1 MSASDEMPP
10 PEFFGD
16 GVDDELDNVVP
27 LRSPRARARRRADA
41 PEPGVIMLGTDI
53 HRIVDE
59 CVGVLARCED
69 VFVRGRELVRV
80 VRDGTPPPNVVRPPG
95 APTVMAMSPATLLE
109 TLTRVQAF
117 VKYDKREHR
126 WVPALPS
133 NAVIAALAARGAW
146 DGIRPIRAIL
156 EAPALRPD
164 GTIIQTPGYD
174 PATGYYLEPSDEF
187 PDVPERPTKDDA
199 IAARDEL
206 LDVVCDFPFAS
217 DVHRAAWLAFLLM
230 LFARPAIE
238 GCVPFV
244 AVDATAPGTGKG
256 RLVDATARIAMGRD
270 ATKTPLPTD
279 DDECR
284 KRITALL
291 LEGERL
297 AVLDNIADEIALPSL
312 DAALTAT
319 VWRDRLLGKNAS
331 VTVDNLTV
339 WVATGNNLTLGGDL
353 ARRTLHIRLE
363 SRVEDPENRTGWKH
377 HPLLEWVSRERPRLV
392 RAALTI
398 LRAHAVAGRPPGGV
412 RSWGSFE
419 SWSAVVAAAVAFV
432 DLPDPQ
438 ATREGLSSA
447 ADATKLA
454 VRALLDGWA
463 RLTKDVPEGL
473 TAKRAIEVLYP
484 PERLRG
490 HANPDGYDDMREAI
504 ETLVPTKPG
513 MPPSHVKLGAKL
525 RAMKRRVIGGR
536 MVDGEPDRKGA
547 IRWRVVGA
555 DHADH
560 ADHVPTHRAENG
572 SDKSEH
578 GVTNTLGNLGILGA
592 ETCDDYEHAFA
603 DLLEG
608 DGDG

>member
-16 GVDDELDNVVP
+16 GVDDELVNVVP
-27 LRSPRARARRRADA
+27 MRSSRARRRADA
-41 PEPGVIMLGTDI
+41 PPGAIMLGTDI

-80 VRDGTPPPNVVRPPG
+80 VRDGEPPPNVVRPPG

-109 TLTRVQAF
+109 TLTRLQAF
-117 VKYDKREHR
+117 VKFDRREHR
-126 WVPALPS
+126 WVPALPG

-146 DGIRPIRAIL
+146 DGLRPIRGLL

-164 GTIIQTPGYD
+164 GSIIQSPGYD
-174 PATGYYLEPSDEF
+174 SETGYYLAPSDAF
-187 PDVPERPTKDDA
+187 PEVPDRPTKDDA

-206 LDVVCDFPFAS
+206 LDVVCDFPFAT
-217 DVHRAAWLAFLLM
+217 DAHRAAWLAFALT

-256 RLVDATARIAMGRD
+256 RLVDATARIATGRD

-284 KRITALL
+284 KRITSLL
-291 LEGERL
+291 IEGERL
-297 AVLDNIADEIALPSL
+297 AVLDNIEDAIALPSL
-312 DAALTAT
+312 DAVLTAT
-319 VWRDRLLGKNAS
+319 VWRDRVLGKNAS
-331 VTVDNLTV
+331 VTVDNLTL

-377 HPLLEWVSRERPRLV
+377 HPLLEWVSAERARLV

-398 LRAHAVAGRPPGGV
+398 LRAHAVAGRPSCGV
-412 RSWGSFE
+412 KPWGSFE
-419 SWSAVVAAAVAFV
+419 AWSSVVASAVAFV
-432 DLPDPQ
+432 DMPDPQ
-438 ATREGLSSA
+438 STRAGLSNA

-454 VRALLDGWA
+454 VRALVDGWA
-463 RLTKDVPEGL
+463 RLTRETPAGL
-473 TAKRAIEVLYP
+473 TAKEAIALLYT
-484 PERLRG
+484 PERMRG
-490 HANPDGYDDMREAI
+490 HAPPDGFDDLREAI

-513 MPPSHVKLGAKL
+513 MPPNHTKLGARL
-525 RAMKRRVIGGR
+525 RAVRRKLIGGR
-536 MVDGEPDRKGA
+536 MLDGTPDRTGVV
-547 IRWRVVGA
+547 RWRVEGA
-555 DHADH
+555 GDAGD
-560 ADHVPTHRAENG
+560 AGDVPTLRVENG
-572 SDKSEH
+572 SDKSGR
-578 GVTNTLGNLGILGA
+578 GVTNTPGNPGIPSA
-592 ETCDDYEHAFA
+592 ETCDDYEHAFS
-603 DLLEG
+603 DLIGG
-608 DGDG
+608 DE